1 MLDKGLAA
9 ISIACLMAFVAVLI
23 VYIDEIDLTIITL
36 VVVIMAA
43 VDFFF
48 LTTRSK
54 NDGERSSEQ

>member
-1 MLDKGLAA
+1 MLDKALAA
-9 ISIACLMAFVAVLI
+9 ISIACLIAFVSVLI
-23 VYIDEIDLTIITL
+23 RYIGELDLTIITL
-36 VVVIMAA
+36 VVVLMAA

>member
-36 VVVIMAA
+36 AVVIMAA

-54 NDGERSSEQ
+54 NGGERSSEQ